1 MMRLRQN
8 RFRSRNP
15 VPLGYRRWEAF
26 TLIEMLVVLIIIALL
41 AALTLPHMRGNQ
53 ESVAINA
60 ACRQLIDDLSFA
72 RQKAMSIRGTVAVVF
87 VSPDVL
93 DPAKFDLTS
102 SLYSPD
108 EVAEIKRLQGGVFT
122 HYALYQYRAVGEQ
135 PGSYNSAGYITQWKS
150 LPDKTF
156 IDTNSFGGGS
166 FFGGIEF
173 DPTHYGKFP
182 FPYSSGKLTKT
193 YHLPYIAFDSEGRCI
208 AIEREETGGGSPL
221 RDVEFRVARGSILYT
236 RDSATGAVIPST
248 LDVQQIPP
256 YNATNNVIHIDF
268 ITGRA
273 QRIEL
278 QLQ

>member
-1 MMRLRQN
+1 MRLG
-8 RFRSRNP
+8 SR
-15 VPLGYRRWEAF
+15 GDRAF
-26 TLIEMLVVLIIIALL
+26 TLIEMLVVLVIIGLL
-41 AALTLPHMRGNQ
+41 AALALPHMRGNQ

-72 RQKAMSIRGTVAVVF
+72 RQKAMSIRGTVAIVF
-87 VSPDVL
+87 ISPDVL
-93 DPAKFDLTS
+93 DSAKFDLTS
-102 SLYSPD
+102 LLYSPD

-150 LPDKTF
+150 LPEKTF

-173 DPTHYGKFP
+173 DPSHYGKFP

-193 YHLPYIAFDSEGRCI
+193 YHLPYIAFDGEGRCI

-221 RDVEFRVARGSILYT
+221 RDVEFRMARGSILYA
-236 RDSATGAVIPST
+236 RDSTGAVIPST
-248 LDVQQIPP
+248 VDVQQIPP